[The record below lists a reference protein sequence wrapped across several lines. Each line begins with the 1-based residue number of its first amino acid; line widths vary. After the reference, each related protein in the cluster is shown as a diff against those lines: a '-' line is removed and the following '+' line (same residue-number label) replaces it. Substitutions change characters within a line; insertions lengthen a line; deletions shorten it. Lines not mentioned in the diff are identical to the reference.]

1 MKRFLL
7 LLAVL
12 LGCIAMSAQ
21 ELYDRNKI
29 SDYLCSLISSSSARH
44 AKGGKAKHTAVT
56 VLMKINSGSDIH
68 TVVGSSGCHVV
79 DSIGQIYIVRIPI
92 NQLGKLSLDN
102 RVKRIDAHEMPRP
115 TMDETP
121 TRIGAAKAWSDKKPL
136 PQAYTGEGVI
146 AGVVDIGFDFTHP
159 MFLDTEGNSRIRQ
172 FLAPVEDDEGEL
184 QWNTYNSQQVMD
196 MKHSPFATYQYHGTH
211 VASIMAGSAVTGQK
225 GTYSGIAPRSDIMIV
240 EFGTDSVGS
249 TTSSATTA
257 DLVLYCKRIF
267 DEAEALNRPCVVNLS
282 AGGYVPIAV
291 DMSTED
297 EAFEAMLGA
306 GRIFVTSA
314 GNLGGLPATMTKK
327 ANEEEVMAKFYG
339 AEYKEDTISSQS
351 HAPRID
357 CFLLT
362 DYPQK
367 VEFHIVDGKSF
378 LHASQPFKT
387 ISIKTDS
394 IDAIDSICIIQDSVI
409 VGRSRLTDTT
419 IKAYRVTNF
428 HGTSALY
435 HFTLDL
441 NLREW
446 CERSDINPQ
455 YGLSYFLDVYG
466 ISVSVNSDY
475 PCEMYTNPWYTPF
488 TLVKNFKTGEYNEC
502 ISYAHTIAWPASN
515 ENVIAVG
522 AMNTRRGKSWLTGEE
537 LPPQLASFSSQGPN
551 WDNQIK
557 PDVVAPGSNIR
568 AAYDRFYS
576 VDGYESKS
584 YDSINDATGNEHY
597 IISESGTSMSSPVVA
612 GAIALWL
619 QAKPDLTPAEIKEV
633 LAETCSHPEEVEYPN
648 NRYGYGEIDV
658 YRGLLYIL
666 GLTDKIDD
674 LSAYQPASL
683 RFHLEGRR
691 LTVLHA
697 ETSAPLN
704 VPLTLTVY
712 ATDGRKMASALGSTI
727 DLSHLL
733 DGVYAVQVKTNNPE
747 TTGSTL
753 IRLK

>member
-1 MKRFLL
+1 MKRILL

-12 LGCIAMSAQ
+12 LGSITISAQ
-21 ELYDRNKI
+21 QLYDRNKM
-29 SDYLCSLISSSSARH
+29 SDYLCSFISSSSVRH
-44 AKGGKAKHTAVT
+44 AKGAKAKHTAVT

-68 TVVGSSGCHVV
+68 AVVGSSGCQVV

-121 TRIGAAKAWSDKKPL
+121 TRIGAAKAWSSTNPL

-297 EAFEAMLGA
+297 EAIEAMLGA
-306 GRIFVTSA
+306 GRIFVNSA

-327 ANEEEVMAKFYG
+327 ANEEEVMAAFYG
-339 AEYKEDTISSQS
+339 ADFSDSISTQS
-351 HAPRID
+351 KAERID

-362 DYPQK
+362 EYPQQI
-367 VEFHIVDGKSF
+367 EFHLEYGNGFFRK
-378 LHASQPFKT
+378 PMKT
-387 ISIKTDS
+387 ITIRTDS
-394 IDAIDSICIIQDSVI
+394 IEAVDDMCIIQDSLVNLAKFVMI
-409 VGRSRLTDTT
+409 TV
-419 IKAYRVTNF
+419 KAYKVANPV
-428 HGTSALY
+428 GTASLY
-435 HFTLDL
+435 RIILEADL
-441 NLREW
+441 NDWDGFWKDFYHYSFSHFL
-446 CERSDINPQ
+446 
-455 YGLSYFLDVYG
+455 GLNG
-466 ISVSVNSDY
+466 ISVSLVSDY
-475 PCEMYTNPWYTPF
+475 PCEMYTNPMYTPF
-488 TLVKNFKTGEYNEC
+488 TLVKNFKTDEYNEC

-515 ENVIAVG
+515 DKVIAAG

-557 PDVVAPGSNIR
+557 PDVIAPGSNIR
-568 AAYDRFYS
+568 AAYNRFYG

-584 YDSINDATGNEHY
+584 YDYITDATGNEHY

-619 QAKPDLTPAEIKEV
+619 QAKPDLTPVEIKEV
-633 LAETCSHPEEVEYPN
+633 LAETCSHPDEVEYPN
-648 NRYGYGEIDV
+648 NRYGYGEIDA

-666 GLTDKIDD
+666 GLTDKIDG
-674 LSAYQPASL
+674 LSAHQPASL
-683 RFHLEGRR
+683 RFQLEGRR

-697 ETSAPLN
+697 ETSAPLD

-712 ATDGRKMASALGSTI
+712 TIDGRKMASTLGSTI
-727 DLSHLL
+727 DLSLL
-733 DGVYAVQVKTNNPE
+733 PDGVYAVQVKTNNPG

-753 IRLK
+753 IRLN

>member
-1 MKRFLL
+1 MKHVFAILLFLY
-7 LLAVL
+7 
-12 LGCIAMSAQ
+12 GISIYAQ
-21 ELYDRNKI
+21 QAYDRHKM
-29 SDYLCSLISSSSARH
+29 SDYLRELIHKQHGNRGKSAPKVSH
-44 AKGGKAKHTAVT
+44 ASVT
-56 VLMKINSGSDIH
+56 TLMKFNQEGCA
-68 TVVGSSGCHVV
+68 SSMAKEYGCQLI
-79 DSIGQIYIVRIPI
+79 DSIGHIYIVRIPI
-92 NQLGKLSLDN
+92 AQLGQLSLDN

-121 TRIGAAKAWSDKKPL
+121 TRVGAAKAWNGTSSL
-136 PQAYTGEGVI
+136 PQAFTGEGVL

-159 MFLDTEGNSRIRQ
+159 MFLDAEGNSRILQ
-172 FLAPVEDDEGEL
+172 FFAPVEDDDGEL
-184 QWNTYNSQQVMD
+184 QWNTYNSQEVTNLR
-196 MKHSPFATYQYHGTH
+196 HSPFATYQYHGTH
-211 VASIMAGSAVTGQK
+211 VASIMAGSAVRGEK

-297 EAFEAMLGA
+297 EAIEAMLGA
-306 GRIFVTSA
+306 GRIFVNSA

-327 ANEEEVMAKFYG
+327 ANEEEVMAAFYG
-339 AEYKEDTISSQS
+339 ADFSDSISTQS
-351 HAPRID
+351 KAERID

-362 DYPQK
+362 EYPQQI
-367 VEFHIVDGKSF
+367 EFHLEYGNGFFRK
-378 LHASQPFKT
+378 PMKT
-387 ISIKTDS
+387 ITIRTDS
-394 IDAIDSICIIQDSVI
+394 IEAVDDMCIIQDSLVDLARFVMI
-409 VGRSRLTDTT
+409 TL
-419 IKAYRVTNF
+419 KAYKIANP
-428 HGTSALY
+428 HGTASSY
-435 HFTLDL
+435 HITLEADL
-441 NLREW
+441 NEW
-446 CERSDINPQ
+446 DGFWNDFYHYSFSHFL
-455 YGLSYFLDVYG
+455 GLNG
-466 ISVSVNSDY
+466 ISVSLVSDY

-488 TLVKNFKTGEYNEC
+488 TIVKNFKTGEYNEC

-619 QAKPDLTPAEIKEV
+619 QAKPNLTPVEIKEV

-674 LSAYQPASL
+674 LSAHQPASL
-683 RFHLEGRR
+683 RFLLEGRR

-697 ETSAPLN
+697 ETSAPLEA
-704 VPLTLTVY
+704 PLALTVY
-712 ATDGRKMASALGSTI
+712 ATDGRKMTEASGSTI
-727 DLSHLL
+727 DLSHLPN
-733 DGVYAVQVKTNNPE
+733 GVYAVQVKTNNPK

-753 IRLK
+753 IRLN